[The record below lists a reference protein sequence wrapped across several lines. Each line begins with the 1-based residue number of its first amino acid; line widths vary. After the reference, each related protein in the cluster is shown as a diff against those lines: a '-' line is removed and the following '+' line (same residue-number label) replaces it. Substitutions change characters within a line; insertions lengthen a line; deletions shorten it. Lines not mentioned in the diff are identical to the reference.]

1 MGSMAGNA
9 PVSETTTNG
18 YRITANVTWPG
29 TGSVSCNV
37 DHGGM
42 PCPGLDPDP
51 LTVIP
56 DAPCHTTGRLFRNPL
71 VREMLRAFG
80 IRICSACDRFVGV
93 AERQERNLR
102 PKGSGWRER

>member
-1 MGSMAGNA
+1 MTFRGQCDGATFR
-9 PVSETTTNG
+9 TTSNG
-18 YRITANVTWPG
+18 VHVAVILST
-29 TGSVSCNV
+29 
-37 DHGGM
+37 
-42 PCPGLDPDP
+42 DP

-56 DAPCHTTGRLFRNPL
+56 DEPCHTTGRLFPNPL